1 MPDCVPAATPILCAD
16 LKKAYTLVVRAG
28 VTMLTDPY
36 SAGWCVLYRFNS
48 RVGGNVTCPL
58 AARLRVR

>member
-36 SAGWCVLYRFNS
+36 SAGWCVLYSSTQGWAEMLR
-48 RVGGNVTCPL
+48 
-58 AARLRVR
+58 AR